1 MIKAAGACIIAK
13 NTKRILLQ
21 HRSLN
26 SSYPRNWSFWGGKI
40 EPNENVSQG
49 LLRELEEEAYLKG
62 NIIFREWEDRVKN
75 EIK

>member
-40 EPNENVSQG
+40 EANENVSQG
-49 LLRELEEEAYLKG
+49 LLR
-62 NIIFREWEDRVKN
+62 
-75 EIK
+75 